1 MRFTAP
7 DIDRLLEIAWW
18 DWPPERVAR
27 AIPALAT
34 GGVAA
39 LTRA

>member
-1 MRFTAP
+1 MRFSAL
-7 DIDRLLEIAWW
+7 DIERLLEIAWW
-18 DWPPERVAR
+18 DWPAERIAR